1 MAAANFCRPGGA
13 TSDNKGYALH
23 SLAVV
28 RATPHRGEKTA
39 ATSHNQDVNRHAW
52 RTGTTVDA
60 AVLAAHLGK

>member
-1 MAAANFCRPGGA
+1 MLGGNFIDLMLAPSMAPANILYHGGA

-39 ATSHNQDVNRHAW
+39 ATSHNQDVKCN
-52 RTGTTVDA
+52 
-60 AVLAAHLGK
+60 